1 MQHVCVCV
9 CVCVCVHTYWSASA
23 ELSQLWAPPV
33 AGRVQAEARPEHPV
47 LSFTHSGLI
56 HPGLTH
62 PAHLPLSSSSPSSYH
77 SSPGHQVGAA
87 QTPALNAPRA
97 RGGGRGSRV
106 RGPGSRPVLPA
117 DPHAAEETAWNTQ
130 TSFST
135 GNHGASLW
143 GCTPDLIC
151 SPASSVWRGSLG
163 GVPDRRTPGDRGRA
177 GVEEGREQPGWA
189 VTGAQPGGAHGHGS
203 SASPTLFPGK
213 SLFLQRLP
221 VRGPHLTVD

>member
-1 MQHVCVCV
+1 MQ
-9 CVCVCVHTYWSASA
+9 
-23 ELSQLWAPPV
+23 
-33 AGRVQAEARPEHPV
+33 RRRPAV
-47 LSFTHSGLI
+47 ST
-56 HPGLTH
+56 LTFV
-62 PAHLPLSSSSPSSYH
+62 PAHLDFWYPSWSPCLSPCLLLQPQLLLLL
-77 SSPGHQVGAA
+77 PGHQAGAA

-117 DPHAAEETAWNTQ
+117 DPHAAEETAWSTQ

-177 GVEEGREQPGWA
+177 GVEEG
-189 VTGAQPGGAHGHGS
+189 
-203 SASPTLFPGK
+203 SAAEWRKG
-213 SLFLQRLP
+213 
-221 VRGPHLTVD
+221 